1 MTRVLEC
8 RVFEASVAARSAAR
22 PSGRRTEEELI
33 GLGGHP
39 LTQLVVVVIAGAAVS
54 ALFGLLKALRR
65 PVGYLAYGSLVVTL
79 YAYWRVG
86 DKYFSQGIWEISVAC
101 LVVMAFTLKHVPLLR
116 TVLAVAIV
124 EFGSRINKTAYPREA
139 LVALGIAGAMILIG
153 TFWGDDSPV
162 APTTPVPR
170 PRIAPRSRT
179 APKYRPPQVFDPF
192 TGRPLQTPQARR
204 GARPTLSAIWQ
215 RARGTTRSG
224 R

>member
-1 MTRVLEC
+1 M
-8 RVFEASVAARSAAR
+8 
-22 PSGRRTEEELI
+22 
-33 GLGGHP
+33 GGHP

-54 ALFGLLKALRR
+54 AVFGLLKALRR

-116 TVLAVAIV
+116 TVLAIAIV
-124 EFGSRINKTAYPREA
+124 EFGSRLNRTAYPREA

-153 TFWGDDSPV
+153 TFWGDDSPE
-162 APTTPVPR
+162 APATPLPR
-170 PRIAPRSRT
+170 PRIAPRSRGAARSRT

-192 TGRPLQTPQARR
+192 SGRPPQPQQARR

-215 RARGTTRSG
+215 RARGTRSG